1 MCGIVGPSSHTRIRV
16 LQNWSLL
23 LLSLTLPSE
32 PSRVAHDATRL
43 GRCTEVWRPMASMS
57 QAADDGARGG
67 GLENTDS
74 PTTTSES
81 PSQSQSQ
88 PQFQADLGIKS
99 ICRNF
104 APCSSVNPQYHTS
117 PLERRPPRVIWP
129 PSCTR

>member
-16 LQNWSLL
+16 LQKWSLL

-43 GRCTEVWRPMASMS
+43 GRCAEVWRPMASMS
-57 QAADDGARGG
+57 QAAADGLGG

-81 PSQSQSQ
+81 TVSYLPPRTSASKGNLASLLYSLNW
-88 PQFQADLGIKS
+88 PIRKL
-99 ICRNF
+99 
-104 APCSSVNPQYHTS
+104 VS
-117 PLERRPPRVIWP
+117 PLVLAALAAASCPRAGGGAV
-129 PSCTR
+129 